1 MTQLRRKLSLQ
12 KLFKIASLEYSEED
26 SRAVSRES
34 LYKLF
39 NLDNNIKNLIQ
50 EVELLDKETM
60 QAYESNSPDAENLDA
75 KFIERKNRLEYM
87 MDELGFQG
95 ESNTGASDVEWN
107 QYSGDLDELSSELA
121 SFYHNYLKY
130 KNEKHI
136 GYRYGFNLDS
146 EDEVAEH
153 LRGIIANYGYRFG
166 GLNPKATDEQMFDAA
181 KDSYERRKNLRQ
193 IREDKY
199 SLG

>member
-1 MTQLRRKLSLQ
+1 VTQLRRKLNLH

-26 SRAVSRES
+26 SRVESRES

-39 NLDNNIKNLIQ
+39 NLDNNVKNLIQ
-50 EVELLDKETM
+50 EVELLDEETM

-87 MDELGFQG
+87 MDELGLQG

-107 QYSGDLDELSSELA
+107 QHSGDLDELSSELA

-136 GYRYGFNLDS
+136 GYRYGFSLDS
-146 EDEVAEH
+146 KDDVAKH
-153 LRGIIANYGYRFG
+153 LRGIISNYGYRFG
-166 GLNPKATDEQMFDAA
+166 GLNSKTTDEQILDAA
-181 KDSYERRKNLRQ
+181 KDSYERRKSLRR
-193 IREDKY
+193 IREIP
-199 SLG
+199 G